1 MWFVFD
7 DHYSGDRDKCPM
19 PLWAQ
24 LINRS
29 VKLNMTRI
37 FAVPIRGANFL
48 SNSMVTCNMNALR
61 AVRSCSKDIRRAG
74 KIRKTGPATC
84 STSNTRICPGREQ
97 MLSTLFTENALLKN
111 VTCQPLVQADGVQ
124 PALLRPKKVMKC
136 VHDEKYMRK
145 FT

>member
-1 MWFVFD
+1 
-7 DHYSGDRDKCPM
+7 M

-29 VKLNMTRI
+29 LKYEKMTRI

-61 AVRSCSKDIRRAG
+61 AGRTCSKDIRRAG
-74 KIRKTGPATC
+74 KIRKTGPVTC

-97 MLSTLFTENALLKN
+97 MLSTLFTENALLTS
-111 VTCQPLVQADGVQ
+111 VTCQPLVRVQPDGVQ
-124 PALLRPKKVMKC
+124 PALIRPKKVRKC
-136 VHDEKYMRK
+136 SCRAPHWQITKQV
-145 FT
+145 F